1 MLALL
6 RTRRWQG
13 FTAVVIVAIIA
24 FGFLSRWQWDRAEEK
39 QAEARAQALSETQAI
54 TPPVADPLPE
64 FTPVSFTGDYVPSR
78 CVSCVSDPSRVAT
91 DFG

>member
-1 MLALL
+1 VLTLL

-39 QAEARAQALSETQAI
+39 QRRRA
-54 TPPVADPLPE
+54 PKP
-64 FTPVSFTGDYVPSR
+64 
-78 CVSCVSDPSRVAT
+78 
-91 DFG
+91 